1 MSFYTKIVG
10 VTYDNQDGTS
20 RQDIIA
26 GLSENSP
33 IKLARDYA
41 NLYDPNAILVVSD
54 KGQLG
59 FISKERAGQIAARMD
74 AEETINARISR
85 LTGGGDY
92 TRGVNIEVFG
102 Y

>member
-10 VTYDNQDGTS
+10 VTYDNQDGTN

-26 GLSENSP
+26 ELTENSP
-33 IKLARDYA
+33 IKLVRDYA
-41 NLYDPNAILVVSD
+41 NLHDPNAIFVVSD

-59 FISKERAGQIAARMD
+59 FISKERASQIAARMD
-74 AEETINARISR
+74 AGETINVTISS

-102 Y
+102 